1 MEGGFIARPNSA
13 VLGKQRAIG
22 GARELPGFSSVFSG
36 VLHPAPQFG
45 YRAGV
50 PKLPWLLVLR
60 VAVLVALGASTALL
74 SDYVADAP
82 SFCSAASGC
91 GAVRA
96 SELSHVSLGGGKFVP
111 LPLFGLLGFA
121 ASFAASLASRRA
133 TRVVAVIGGVVGIWL
148 LGVQAF
154 VLQQFCWLC
163 VTTDVAAIVAA
174 AASLGLGQAT
184 WDDEAGARLRPWA
197 WWAFGALSITGPLLW
212 PSVKPAPPVPSS
224 VLRHY
229 APGKL
234 NVVEFADF
242 QCPACRRFSG
252 VLKAELASYG
262 DRVHFVRLN
271 KPLAMHQFAQ
281 DAARAAV
288 CSEAQHKA
296 EPMADAL
303 FTTDDLTPAGIDK
316 LAQSLGLDTKQ
327 FESCMLDPA
336 TNARVERESSLLV
349 PPELEGLPTTYIGGK
364 RLLGVQSPE
373 TVADALARAAR
384 GEGTT
389 GISGYV
395 YLPMIALAGLL
406 ILRFGLRRSR

>member
-1 MEGGFIARPNSA
+1 MQE
-13 VLGKQRAIG
+13 
-22 GARELPGFSSVFSG
+22 
-36 VLHPAPQFG
+36 FG

-60 VAVLVALGASTALL
+60 VAALLALAASTALL

-96 SELSHVSLGGGKFVP
+96 SDLSHVSLGDGKFVP

-121 ASFAASLASRRA
+121 ALFAASLASRTA
-133 TRVVAVIGGVVGIWL
+133 TRVVAAVGGVVGVWL

-154 VLQQFCWLC
+154 VLHQFCWLC
-163 VTTDVAAIVAA
+163 VTTDVSAVVAA
-174 AASLGLGQAT
+174 AAALGLGKSM
-184 WDDEAGARLRPWA
+184 WEDEARARLRPWS
-197 WWAFGALSITGPLLW
+197 WWALGALAICAPLLW
-212 PSVKPAPPVPSS
+212 PRVKSAPPVPSA
-224 VLRHY
+224 VLPFY
-229 APGKL
+229 QAGKL

-242 QCPACRRFSG
+242 QCPACRRFSTI
-252 VLKAELASYG
+252 LKPALAGYG

-271 KPLAMHQFAQ
+271 KPLAMHQYAH

-288 CSEAQHKA
+288 CGEAQHKA

-303 FTTDDLTPAGIDK
+303 FATDDLTPAGIDK
-316 LAQSLGLDTKQ
+316 LAQGLGLDAKA
-327 FESCMLDPA
+327 FENCMLDPA
-336 TNARVERESSLLV
+336 TNARVEDESSLLV

-373 TVADALARAAR
+373 TVADALERAAR
-384 GEGTT
+384 GEGVS

-406 ILRFGLRRSR
+406 ILRFGLRRPVM